1 MLYVIV
7 RLFYF
12 YVEHFLLLYI
22 DKLFSG
28 VFVVDFVCIFFYIL
42 SLKDTWNKC
51 ALVSKKC
58 VIHLVI

>member
-28 VFVVDFVCIFFYIL
+28 VFVVVFCVHFFLYFVFEGYL
-42 SLKDTWNKC
+42 E
-51 ALVSKKC
+51 
-58 VIHLVI
+58 